1 MVWRKS
7 ESRSYFGGSIMEL
20 QKLTKAIWDTSRRIE
35 DGVNT
40 LAKKAKEYAEAEKEY
55 RLALGKEILI
65 LREQGI
71 QATLI
76 PDIARG
82 NTAELKFKRDLAEV
96 TYKTCKEML
105 QGLQAELSGY
115 QSILRI
121 QQDI

>member
-1 MVWRKS
+1 
-7 ESRSYFGGSIMEL
+7 MEL

-65 LREQGI
+65 LRDQKV
-71 QATLI
+71 QTTLI
-76 PDIARG
+76 PDVARS
-82 NTAELKFKRDLAEV
+82 NVAELKFKRDIAEV

>member
-1 MVWRKS
+1 
-7 ESRSYFGGSIMEL
+7 MEL

-35 DGVNT
+35 KGVNE
-40 LAKKAKEYAEAEKEY
+40 LGKKAREYAEAEKEY
-55 RLALGKEILI
+55 RLSLGKEILI
-65 LREQGI
+65 LRDQKV

>member
-1 MVWRKS
+1 
-7 ESRSYFGGSIMEL
+7 MEL

-40 LAKKAKEYAEAEKEY
+40 LGKKAKEYAEAEKEY

-65 LREQGI
+65 LRDQKV

-82 NTAELKFKRDLAEV
+82 NTAELKFKRDLAEA

>member
-1 MVWRKS
+1 
-7 ESRSYFGGSIMEL
+7 MEL

-82 NTAELKFKRDLAEV
+82 NVSELKFNRDIAEV

>member
-1 MVWRKS
+1 
-7 ESRSYFGGSIMEL
+7 MEL
-20 QKLTKAIWDTSRRIE
+20 QKLTQSIWETSKRLDNGI
-35 DGVNT
+35 NT
-40 LAKKAKEYAEAEKEY
+40 LTKKAKEYAEAEKEY

-65 LREQGI
+65 LRDQKV
-71 QATLI
+71 QTTLI

-82 NTAELKFKRDLAEV
+82 NVSELKFKRDIAEV

>member
-1 MVWRKS
+1 
-7 ESRSYFGGSIMEL
+7 MEL

-115 QSILRI
+115 QSILKI
-121 QQDI
+121 QQEI

>member
-1 MVWRKS
+1 
-7 ESRSYFGGSIMEL
+7 MEL
-20 QKLTKAIWDTSRRIE
+20 QTLTKAIWDTSRRIE

-65 LREQGI
+65 LRDQGI
-71 QATLI
+71 QTTLI

-82 NTAELKFKRDLAEV
+82 NTAKLKFKRDLSEA

>member
-1 MVWRKS
+1 
-7 ESRSYFGGSIMEL
+7 MEL
-20 QKLTKAIWDTSRRIE
+20 QKLTKAIWDTSKRLDNGI
-35 DGVNT
+35 NT
-40 LAKKAKEYAEAEKEY
+40 LTKKAKEYAEAEKEY

-65 LREQGI
+65 LRDQKV
-71 QATLI
+71 QTTLI

-82 NTAELKFKRDLAEV
+82 NVSELKFKRDIAEV